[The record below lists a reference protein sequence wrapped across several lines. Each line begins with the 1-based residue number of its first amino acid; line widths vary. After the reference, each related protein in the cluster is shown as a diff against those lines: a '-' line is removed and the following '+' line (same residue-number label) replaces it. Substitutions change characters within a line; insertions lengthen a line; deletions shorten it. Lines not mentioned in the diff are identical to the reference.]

1 MFEEREKI
9 EDDIL
14 IKGCEGYNM
23 YVLSFYLCI
32 DVFIDIIFVQII
44 NKA

>member
-23 YVLSFYLCI
+23 YVLLSIY
-32 DVFIDIIFVQII
+32 V
-44 NKA
+44 